1 MTGIA
6 VSIIVPVYKAE
17 KYLKKCLDTLVHQ
30 TATNYEVLLIDD
42 GSPDNSGK
50 ICDSYAD
57 KYPRVRV
64 FHQENQGVTRTRETA
79 IKKARGDY
87 IIWVDADDYA
97 DENLVAKVVEKFM
110 QTGADLVA
118 YGTRDIE
125 GGVLTKT
132 HLPQEE
138 DLTVMQ
144 EKAIMGRYSTLW
156 NFSVS
161 RTMWIDKHAP
171 SEMARS
177 AADGYMA
184 IQMFLEARKIAVIE
198 EPLYYHLID
207 NPTSIRHTFNGKRYM
222 GNFYLW
228 YYRLMICRK
237 HFPHH
242 IEHCASRAFSG
253 AVKAYS
259 MAVLLHDLSSK
270 HTNELI
276 EAIRTL
282 WSYPI
287 EGRWRDKFLGWCILH
302 NMDIFCVFYARHKIS
317 KMKK

>member
-57 KYPRVRV
+57 KYSRVRV

-125 GGVLTKT
+125 EGVLTKT

-144 EKAIMGRYSTLW
+144 EKAVMGRYSTLW

-207 NPTSIRHTFNGKRYM
+207 NPTSIRHTFNGKR
-222 GNFYLW
+222 
-228 YYRLMICRK
+228 
-237 HFPHH
+237 
-242 IEHCASRAFSG
+242 
-253 AVKAYS
+253 
-259 MAVLLHDLSSK
+259 
-270 HTNELI
+270 
-276 EAIRTL
+276 
-282 WSYPI
+282 
-287 EGRWRDKFLGWCILH
+287 
-302 NMDIFCVFYARHKIS
+302 
-317 KMKK
+317 